1 MEVAVF
7 LKDSDIIELHS
18 EGAGDLEISEI
29 LGCANS
35 TVTYRRKKLGLPKN
49 PRRVRFR
56 KAYAAYDRD
65 TSEFLAQG
73 SIFELSC
80 ILGLGET
87 TLRKYLSR
95 TKENSVPLPSILIYK
110 VEEPEQ

>member
-1 MEVAVF
+1 MF

-29 LGCANS
+29 LGCS
-35 TVTYRRKKLGLPKN
+35 FSGVKYRREKLGLPKN
-49 PRRVRFR
+49 PQRVRFR
-56 KAYAAYDRD
+56 KMYAAYDRD
-65 TSEFLAQG
+65 TKEFMAQG

-87 TLRKYLSR
+87 TLRQYHCR
-95 TKENSVPLPSILIYK
+95 TKENSVPLPPILIYK